1 MNLNPDLSC
10 LEVNVCTE
18 GSETDSWFSFLSF
31 FKGLGEAV
39 HNISQFISFFSPHFK
54 GILQAKQKPEW
65 AKVCSSSNDLLSTL
79 KTFCLKAG
87 DRCVHIWTYT
97 RFFFFLTF
105 SKRVVCCFTLH
116 LLFFLCSYKEVC
128 KFLMICIHFNLDNI
142 LHLNLKVHGYMN
154 KYNYCYLKMSAWYIG
169 IKIIICSYTR
179 KNLYLKSIKK
189 KNVIS
194 FNSNIY
200 RGKLFLILFVI

>member
-1 MNLNPDLSC
+1 MSALRAIKQIPDFLFF
-10 LEVNVCTE
+10 L
-18 GSETDSWFSFLSF
+18 FSFF

-97 RFFFFLTF
+97 RFFFFFYLF
-105 SKRVVCCFTLH
+105 KEGCVLLH
-116 LLFFLCSYKEVC
+116 TTPSVLCVLLQGSVQVSDELYP
-128 KFLMICIHFNLDNI
+128 FNLDST
-142 LHLNLKVHGYMN
+142 LCLNLKIHGYIN
-154 KYNYCYLKMSAWYIG
+154 KYN
-169 IKIIICSYTR
+169 
-179 KNLYLKSIKK
+179 
-189 KNVIS
+189 
-194 FNSNIY
+194 NIWKCQL
-200 RGKLFLILFVI
+200 GM

>member
-1 MNLNPDLSC
+1 MSALRAIKQIPDFL
-10 LEVNVCTE
+10 
-18 GSETDSWFSFLSF
+18 FFLSF

-39 HNISQFISFFSPHFK
+39 HNISQFISFFNPHFK

-97 RFFFFLTF
+97 RFLGGFFTF

-116 LLFFLCSYKEVC
+116 LLFFVCSYREVC
-128 KFLMICIHFNLDNI
+128 KFLMSCIHFNLDST
-142 LHLNLKVHGYMN
+142 LCLNLKIHGYIN
-154 KYNYCYLKMSAWYIG
+154 KYN
-169 IKIIICSYTR
+169 
-179 KNLYLKSIKK
+179 
-189 KNVIS
+189 
-194 FNSNIY
+194 NIWKCQL
-200 RGKLFLILFVI
+200 GM